1 MKKKNKNK
9 TNKNKNIIYIIMQ
22 LILLLSSIFLVG
34 VLVYINLL
42 PTKYFLAV
50 LTFVIG
56 YNLIVFLLL
65 RIKNLKRKI
74 KKALFIL
81 SVFIT
86 LIFIVAGVYITKTL
100 GVLLDNGDS
109 KYKLEHYS
117 VIVLKSDD
125 YEKLSDI
132 SNLTVGY
139 YENSAGSSKANKRLK
154 SEVDVN
160 LKKYSASDTLAND
173 LESKSISA
181 ILIEDSIKKIIEE
194 EAPEFKNQTKVIY
207 TFSIRVKANS
217 TAKDVNVTK
226 KPFAIYIS
234 GIDTYGEISSVS
246 RSDVNIVMVVNPNTK
261 QVLLISVPRDYYVQ
275 LHGTTGV
282 RDKLTHAG
290 IYGVDMSVKT
300 LEDLLDMT
308 INYYIKVNFTS
319 VEDIIDALDGV
330 DVYSEYTFVSYSGYS
345 FKKGYN
351 SVNGKQGLD
360 FVRTR
365 KAFASGDRQ
374 RGKNQQA
381 LIEAMLKKVTSK
393 SIITKYNSLL
403 NSIDGKY
410 QTNMSMKKITS
421 LVKMQ
426 LNDMSPWN
434 VTSISL
440 QGTDSNNYT
449 YTYYQKLYV
458 MEPNEESVAQAQ
470 EAIKAVISGQK
481 LDSSYTETNYGTN
494 TVSKVK
500 TQTSTNKT
508 MSSANTKQENKQQV
522 KEPVSSNSNTIN
534 DSDKKEELEKN
545 DDTSD
550 KTSEEDKNTQQPD
563 NGEDKEEKP
572 DVEEPDETKDIT
584 ESEQQ
589 NNN

>member
-194 EAPEFKNQTKVIY
+194 EAPEFKDQTKVIY

-319 VEDIIDALDGV
+319 VEDIIDALGGV

>member
-1 MKKKNKNK
+1 
-9 TNKNKNIIYIIMQ
+9 MQ

-50 LTFVIG
+50 LSFVIG

-86 LIFIVAGVYITKTL
+86 LIFIVVGVYITKTL

-117 VIVLKSDD
+117 VIVLKSDN

-194 EAPEFKNQTKVIY
+194 EAPEFKDQTKVIY

-319 VEDIIDALDGV
+319 VEDIIDALGGV

-522 KEPVSSNSNTIN
+522 KEPVSSNSNAIN